1 MQNLLEVDS
10 VIKSYG
16 HAQIL
21 TDIYL
26 KCRQGDIIGML
37 GRNGAGKSTL
47 LKIIFGTLKP
57 ENKFI
62 RINNQVFDKP
72 YRHPDTIQ
80 YLPQEGFLPANS
92 TVRKI
97 AGLYFTRNESDEILD
112 DDVLRKVLNTRIS
125 ELSGGEGR
133 YFEIK
138 LLLFSKSKFLLLD
151 EPFNGIA
158 PILIDSIKEMI
169 RQQAGTKGI
178 ILTDHDYRSVFDVA
192 NRIILLYD
200 GGIKHIDKEEDLIG
214 FGYIPAARQRK
225 IYQEMT

>member
-37 GRNGAGKSTL
+37 GRNGTGKSTL
-47 LKIIFGTLKP
+47 LKIIFGTLMA
-57 ENKFI
+57 ENKFV
-62 RINNQVFDKP
+62 RINHQVYGKP
-72 YRHPDTIQ
+72 YTKPGTIQ

-97 AGLYFTRNESDEILD
+97 AGLYFNRDESDEILD
-112 DDVLRKVLNTRIS
+112 DDVLRNVLNTRIS

-158 PILIDSIKEMI
+158 PILIDSIKKMI
-169 RQQAGTKGI
+169 TQQAGTKGI
-178 ILTDHDYRSVFDVA
+178 VLTDHDYRNVIDVA
-192 NRIILLYD
+192 NRIVLLYD
-200 GGIKHIDKEEDLIG
+200 GGIKNIENEEDLIG
-214 FGYIPAARQRK
+214 FGYIPESGRSK
-225 IYQEMT
+225 I